1 VEPIPEG
8 RVAKSATILEER
20 VELER
25 HEAKYLIH
33 PSLVPEIR
41 EFIRPFCKAD
51 PNAQCDPPE
60 YVVTTLQLDS
70 DTMTLHLAKEREA
83 LNRFKLRCRVYGES
97 DNGPVFLEIKR
108 KIMGM
113 VVKSRVTIPREQ
125 WGPELFNKPL
135 LEGLFKKPRDLSNF
149 AEFSRL
155 VHAIAARPVMLIRYH
170 RESYLGTQEHYAR
183 LTFDRRLCYCPA
195 RGWELPPRDVR
206 WRVMDSAMTFNRPF
220 SAVILELK
228 TFRNAPVWM
237 ADLTERFSLE
247 RVGFCKYSAAMR
259 LESLFQGAMYSDASE
274 NCTYTT
280 VGLP

>member
-1 VEPIPEG
+1 MGPIAETG
-8 RVAKSATILEER
+8 ATRAAKILEER

-25 HEAKYLIH
+25 HEAKYVIH

-41 EFIRPFCKAD
+41 EFIRPFCKPD
-51 PNAQCDPPE
+51 PNAPGDPPE

-83 LNRFKLRCRVYGES
+83 LNRFKLRCRVYGLTTDS
-97 DNGPVFLEIKR
+97 PVFLEIKR

-113 VVKSRVTIPREQ
+113 IVKSRVTIPREY
-125 WGPELFNKPL
+125 WGPDLFKQRVP
-135 LEGLFKKPRDLSNF
+135 ESIFKKPRDLANF

-155 VHAIAARPVMLIRYH
+155 FHLIAARPVMLIRYH
-170 RESYLGTQEHYAR
+170 RESYLGLQEHYAR
-183 LTFDRRLCYCPA
+183 VTFDRRLCYCPA
-195 RGWELPPRDVR
+195 RGWDLPPTGVR
-206 WRVMDSAMTFNRPF
+206 WRTMDSAMAFNRPF

-237 ADLTERFSLE
+237 ADMTERFNLE
-247 RVGFCKYSAAMR
+247 RVGFCKYSTAMR
-259 LESLFQGAMYSDASE
+259 LESLFQGALYSDASE
-274 NCTYTT
+274 NCTYSA